1 MFYLLYSSI
10 ALRFI
15 YKNAKISVRV
25 KVALVSVTHRLIS
38 AIYAIKIQRRTEL
51 FHLSTILHSKDD
63 YPTVLHGAEN
73 KGISVSIGFLLYE
86 DRG

>member
-1 MFYLLYSSI
+1 M
-10 ALRFI
+10 RFI

-38 AIYAIKIQRRTEL
+38 AIYMRMKIQRRTEL